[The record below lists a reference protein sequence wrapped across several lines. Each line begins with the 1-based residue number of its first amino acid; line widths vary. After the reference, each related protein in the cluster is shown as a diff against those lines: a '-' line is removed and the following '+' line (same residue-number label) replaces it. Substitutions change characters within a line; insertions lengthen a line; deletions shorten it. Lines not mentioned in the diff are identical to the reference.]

1 MNTIARNVRGAMIVA
16 CLIGTVD
23 ACGKMHRGPMVEED
37 PIVVQV
43 HNQSFPDV
51 TVYVLP
57 SGDPRRIG
65 AVTGNSSAEF
75 KLPSRMLST
84 GTLQLLVRPLAGR
97 AYLLP
102 PVSVSSGDEVVV
114 TISNVPSQSTVTV
127 SPR

>member
-1 MNTIARNVRGAMIVA
+1 MVLLTAMA
-16 CLIGTVD
+16 TLD
-23 ACGKMHRGPMVEED
+23 ACGKMHHGPIAEED

-43 HNQSFPDV
+43 NNQSFPDV
-51 TVYVLP
+51 TMYVLP

-65 AVTGNSSAEF
+65 AVTGNSKAEF
-75 KLPSRMLST
+75 KLPARMLST

-114 TISNVPSQSTVTV
+114 TISNVPAQSTVTV
-127 SPR
+127 SPPR